1 MQFQQINFSRKLL
14 PFFGWE
20 PMGGLL
26 AQQTRLYNF
35 RGMEAPPVPA
45 ATQQL
50 FLSLEESLEIPR
62 SLGTD
67 SIVQVRREC
76 VLNHLATPS
85 FARIML

>member
-1 MQFQQINFSRKLL
+1 
-14 PFFGWE
+14 
-20 PMGGLL
+20 MGGLL
-26 AQQTRLYNF
+26 AQQTRLHNF

-76 VLNHLATPS
+76 VLNQ
-85 FARIML
+85 MLGILGRDTKQDDLRNVT